1 MSHSGIDIPVV
12 ETERLVLRGFTE
24 RDFPAY
30 AAMRA
35 DAKVMTF
42 LGGPQ
47 DPHTAW
53 RGMAA
58 MVGHWALRGFG
69 FFCVE
74 EKASGTC
81 IGHCGPWY
89 PHDWP
94 DYEIGYTLARSAQGK
109 GYATEA
115 ARAAL
120 RFAYEDLGWT
130 TAISV
135 IDPQNHASQN
145 VARKLGATKERQ
157 DVPIW
162 DFTADIW
169 RHRAPA
175 QFLAQPQNHQPTDE
189 HCQQ

>member
-1 MSHSGIDIPVV
+1 MTYGAIDIPVI
-12 ETERLVLRGFTE
+12 ETERLILRGFE
-24 RDFPAY
+24 DRDFAAY
-30 AAMRA
+30 AAIRA
-35 DAKVMTF
+35 DEDVMTF

-47 DPHTAW
+47 SRHMAW
-53 RGMAA
+53 RGMSA
-58 MVGHWALRGFG
+58 MIGHWVLRGFG

-89 PHDWP
+89 PVDWP
-94 DYEIGYTLARSAQGK
+94 DHEIGYTLARSAQGK

-120 RFAYEDLGWT
+120 GFAYEKLGWT

-135 IDPQNHASQN
+135 IDPENHASQG
-145 VARKLGATKERQ
+145 VAKKLGATKERE
-157 DVPIW
+157 DVSIW

-169 RHRAPA
+169 RHLP
-175 QFLAQPQNHQPTDE
+175 PDE
-189 HCQQ
+189 FFKHAN